1 MAAAY
6 PGGAPNTYIPSTE
19 ATNNM
24 IVDFSRAPDDF
35 PVNKYTTIVKVDKSV
50 GRYCELSVEQRGRV
64 LNTDLKDRMWADGD
78 DASDGRG
85 QLEAFEFKPYETT
98 RFEFPFRIG
107 EKAAGE
113 ASWDILASHARIK
126 AQEAMTAR
134 TQKHITLL
142 TTSGNWPSGHT
153 SAVSAISGVTG
164 KWDVSTTARADI
176 KRSLNYAIE
185 QILKATLSAVDV
197 GDLQLVIS
205 PELARK
211 ISVSQEIVDY
221 LKSSPDALDWIRGKV
236 GKNSVYGLPDSLYG
250 IPLVVENTVKV
261 TNKKGATKATSYVLA
276 ATTPFIVS
284 RPGSLNGTGDS
295 SSPRYST
302 CCTFMLEEMT
312 VWSKH
317 DQDNRNHKGRVV
329 EDYDVR
335 LTAPI
340 SGFLFTAACD

>member
-1 MAAAY
+1 MTAAF

-24 IVDFSRAPDDF
+24 VVDFSRSPDDF
-35 PVNKYTTIVKVDKSV
+35 PVNKYTTIVKVDKTV
-50 GRYCELSVEQRGRV
+50 GRYTELSVEQRGRV
-64 LNTDLKDRMWADGD
+64 LSTDLNDRRWADGD

-85 QLEAFEFKPYETT
+85 QTEAFEFKPYNTE

-107 EKAAGE
+107 QKAAGE

-126 AQEAMTAR
+126 AQEAMTGR
-134 TQKHITLL
+134 TQKHISLL
-142 TTSGNWPSGHT
+142 TTSGSWPSGHT

-185 QILKATLSAVDV
+185 QILKATLSAVDID
-197 GDLQLVIS
+197 DLILVMS

-211 ISVSQEIVDY
+211 ISVTQEIIDY
-221 LKSSPDALDWIRGKV
+221 LKGSPDALGWIQGKL
-236 GKNSVYGLPDSLYG
+236 GKNAHYGLPSTLYG
-250 IPLVVENTVKV
+250 LPLVIENTVKV
-261 TNKKGATKATSYVLA
+261 TNKKGASKATSYVQSA
-276 ATTPFIVS
+276 ATPFIAA
-284 RPGSLNGTGDS
+284 RPGGLVGQGDS
-295 SSPRYST
+295 TSPRYST

-312 VWSKH
+312 VESKH
-317 DQDNRNHKGRVV
+317 DVDNRVHKGRVV
-329 EDYDVR
+329 EDYDVV